1 MSTIED
7 FLYSIKKAEGLKF
20 DGEVA
25 KFMNIDRRSLATAK
39 GRKVIPV
46 KYVHWYC
53 RHYEIKRVDFE
64 KHIAGNTHKVT
75 EPKGGQEMNY
85 VVEAQKETI
94 SLQKEKIERLEER
107 INQHKSTPVQQTIWS
122 NIDYDYECEVKLTFE
137 NFTMGRTILSITN
150 KEIQSKVLGYS
161 VSEIEKLWDI
171 GTLYKKSNQH
181 PIDTTLHKSTI
192 KNIAKQIKSLPTL
205 FESLKNMM
213 GNHYI
218 PQPLTYVCKDKSFVN
233 AIAYNKVNW
242 RDKTVSSK
250 IKFLLDE

>member
-25 KFMNIDRRSLATAK
+25 TFMNIDRRSLATAK

-64 KHIAGNTHKVT
+64 KHIAGNTQKVT
-75 EPKGGQEMNY
+75 EPKGDQEMNY

-94 SLQKEKIERLEER
+94 NLQKEKIVRLEKK
-107 INQHKSTPVQQTIWS
+107 INHHKSTPIQNSVWNSLDFTF
-122 NIDYDYECEVKLTFE
+122 ECKVKLTFK
-137 NFTMGRTILSITN
+137 NFKMGRTILSITN
-150 KEIQSKVLGYS
+150 KEAQSKVLGYS
-161 VSEIEKLWDI
+161 VNELNKMWDI
-171 GTLYKKSNQH
+171 GTTYEDAFKH
-181 PIDTTLHKSTI
+181 PIDKIMSKSTVNGV
-192 KNIAKQIKSLPTL
+192 KERMKSLPII
-205 FESLKNMM
+205 FERLKNMM

-218 PQPLTYVCKDKSFVN
+218 PQPLTYVCKDKSIVH
-233 AIAYNKVNW
+233 AIAYNKIDWMN
-242 RDKTVSSK
+242 KTVNCK
-250 IKFLLDE
+250 VQFLLND